1 MSFRRPGIE
10 SSEVERSL
18 GEVVDRSQRVARP
31 AQVVRDLVEQ
41 LVGRRQVASR
51 LEHEEPVVV
60 RTKHVQFAIGADVV
74 DPGVRAGVRH
84 EQQAFIEAYRQA
96 VGHQLLRHR
105 VGIKLALRARGAGWS
120 SYALPMSD
128 GDAQDD
134 RVEREGWVRQVIEQ
148 LHDEYGR
155 LSEGE
160 PADYIPELAN
170 VDPDDF
176 AISVATTDGRQVGVG
191 DVGQPFTIQS
201 ISKLMMYGLALETH
215 GRDQVMRRVGV
226 APTGDRFN
234 AIVLD
239 ESDNRAPNP
248 MVNAGAIA
256 VTDLVVGDDIGERV
270 EVVRSLYER
279 YLGRRPELD
288 RDVWASER
296 ATGNR
301 NRAIAYL
308 MLSRGIIDERVE
320 ETLDLYF
327 AQCSVLVT
335 CDDVALIGATLA
347 NHGVHPTTGEQVV
360 APDVV
365 RDMMSV
371 ALTCGMYDY
380 AGEWVFTV
388 GIPAKSGVG
397 GGILGVLPGIGG
409 LATFS
414 PRLDEYGNSVRGVKV
429 FEELSARFSLHLFDR
444 ERPWQRQAAPS
455 TG

>member
-1 MSFRRPGIE
+1 
-10 SSEVERSL
+10 
-18 GEVVDRSQRVARP
+18 
-31 AQVVRDLVEQ
+31 
-41 LVGRRQVASR
+41 
-51 LEHEEPVVV
+51 
-60 RTKHVQFAIGADVV
+60 
-74 DPGVRAGVRH
+74 
-84 EQQAFIEAYRQA
+84 
-96 VGHQLLRHR
+96 
-105 VGIKLALRARGAGWS
+105 
-120 SYALPMSD
+120 MSD
-128 GDAQDD
+128 RDALAD
-134 RVEREGWVRQVIEQ
+134 RGEREDWVRQVIER
-148 LHDEYGR
+148 LYAAYGP

-170 VDPDDF
+170 VDPDTF
-176 AISVATTDGRQVGVG
+176 AISVATTDGRRVGVG
-191 DVGQPFTIQS
+191 DVGRPFTIQS

-215 GRDQVMRRVGV
+215 GRDQVMQRVGV

-239 ESDNRAPNP
+239 EIDNRAPNP

-256 VTDLVVGDDIGERV
+256 VTDLVVGDDIDERV

-279 YLGRRPELD
+279 YLSRRPELD
-288 RDVWASER
+288 HDVWASER

-308 MLSRGIIDERVE
+308 MLSRGIIDDRVE
-320 ETLDLYF
+320 QTLDLYF

-335 CDDVALIGATLA
+335 CDDLAVIGATLA
-347 NHGVHPTTGEQVV
+347 NHGVHPATGQQVV

-380 AGEWVFTV
+380 AGEWTFTV

-397 GGILGVLPGIGG
+397 GGILGVLPGVGG
-409 LATFS
+409 LATYS

-429 FEELSARFSLHLFDR
+429 FEELSSAVQPPPVRS
-444 ERPWQRQAAPS
+444 RPSVAAS
-455 TG
+455 VDDGIDVTT